1 MRFLA
6 VAAFGFALSGCAF
19 ALSGPTQ
26 TIEIETP
33 GAEGARCTL
42 VDSVDA
48 ARHLDSSPGQV
59 TVPSGDGP
67 FIITCG
73 KQGFQTTS
81 ASFDENLNP
90 EVFWNFFNGTVPGF
104 YIDAMSG
111 AAQKY
116 PEKIVIWL
124 RPNKFASAS
133 EEREWLA
140 KQAAYN
146 KQIREKRK

>member
-6 VAAFGFALSGCAF
+6 VVALGMALSGCAF

-26 TIEIETP
+26 TIEIVTP
-33 GAEGARCTL
+33 GADGARCTL

-59 TVPSGDGP
+59 TIPSGDGP
-67 FIITCG
+67 FTISCG
-73 KQGFQTTS
+73 KRGFQTAS
-81 ASFDENLNP
+81 ASFDEGLNP
-90 EVFWNFFNGTVPGF
+90 EIFWNFFNGKVPGF

-116 PEKIVIWL
+116 PEKIVVWL
-124 RPNKFASAS
+124 RPNEFVSPA

-140 KQAAYN
+140 KRAAY
-146 KQIREKRK
+146 KKRLQEKMK